1 MRRKEKSSSQK
12 KSQALNVEGRMDTE
26 NWLFN
31 QLLSN
36 HFFKQESTKNS
47 KISRQKKKDEKQNIY
62 MVLKYLPTDHY

>member
-1 MRRKEKSSSQK
+1 
-12 KSQALNVEGRMDTE
+12 MDTE

-47 KISRQKKKDEKQNIY
+47 KMSRQKKKNDEKQSIY
-62 MVLKYLPTDHY
+62 MVLKYLPTDPY

>member
-1 MRRKEKSSSQK
+1 
-12 KSQALNVEGRMDTE
+12 MDTE

-47 KISRQKKKDEKQNIY
+47 KMSRQKKKNDEKQNVY
-62 MVLKYLPTDHY
+62 MVLKYLPTDPY